1 MVKEKNENGKVFGHL
16 TFKYIDQSDQTI
28 VHTIPLSQSNGLD
41 NYVIEYNN
49 YTYTIQNLVPS
60 QETLESSGYTIT
72 VSTNIYRIMGS
83 LVLNSVLYKETP
95 NTDNEHIVTI
105 SEDKGNM

>member
-1 MVKEKNENGKVFGHL
+1 MDQNE
-16 TFKYIDQSDQTI
+16 QTI

-41 NYVIEYNN
+41 NYVIQHDNF
-49 YTYTIQNLVPS
+49 TYTVQNLVLS
-60 QETLESSGYTIT
+60 EETLEPSGYSIK
-72 VSTNIYRIMGS
+72 VEINIYRIMDS

-105 SEDKGNM
+105 LEEEMSSD